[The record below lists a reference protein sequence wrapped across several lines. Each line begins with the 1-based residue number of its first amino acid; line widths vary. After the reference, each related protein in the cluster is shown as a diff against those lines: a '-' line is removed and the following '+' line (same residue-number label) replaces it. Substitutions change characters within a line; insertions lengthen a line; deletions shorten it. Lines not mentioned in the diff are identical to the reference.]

1 MMKIKVAATQMS
13 CSWEIEENISKA
25 INLIHKAAEKGANI
39 ILLQELFQTP
49 YFCIQYDEEIF
60 KLAHTFEDNK
70 VLDQMRKIAKDLN
83 VVLPISFFE
92 KDNNAY
98 FNSIAV
104 INTDGN
110 ILGKYRK
117 SHIPDGPGYLEKYY
131 FNPGNTG
138 FKVWDTNY
146 GKIGIGI
153 CWDQWFP
160 EAARIMALK
169 GAEVLFYP
177 TAIGD
182 ELMSE
187 YDSSGAWQRVM
198 QGHAAANIM
207 PVVASN
213 RIGSESVKG
222 QVNGFYGKSFICD
235 RSGKI
240 ISEASKDKEEIII
253 AEIDTEKD
261 HLFRRNWGLF
271 RDRRT
276 DLYKEL
282 LTLDGKI
289 KD

>member
-1 MMKIKVAATQMS
+1 MKIKIAATQMT
-13 CSWEIEENISKA
+13 CTWETEENITKA
-25 INLIHKAAEKGANI
+25 TKLIKQAADEGANI

-49 YFCIQYDEEIF
+49 YFCIQYDENIF
-60 KLAHTFEDNK
+60 KLAQNFENNK
-70 VLDQMRKIAKDLN
+70 ILKHMSELAKKLN

-104 INTDGN
+104 INSDGN

-117 SHIPDGPGYLEKYY
+117 SHIPDGAGYLEKYY

-138 FKVWDTNY
+138 FKVWDTNF

-240 ISEASKDKEEIII
+240 IKEASKNKEEIIL
-253 AEIDTEKD
+253 ADIDTEED

-276 DLYKEL
+276 DLYKEI
-282 LTLDGKI
+282 LTLEGKI

>member
-1 MMKIKVAATQMS
+1 MKIKVAATQMT
-13 CSWEIEENISKA
+13 CTWKTEENITKA
-25 INLIHKAAEKGANI
+25 TKLIKQAADEGANI

-49 YFCIQYDEEIF
+49 YFCIQYDENIF
-60 KLAHTFEDNK
+60 KLAQNFENNK
-70 VLDQMRKIAKDLN
+70 ILKHMSELAKKLN

-104 INTDGN
+104 INSDGN

-117 SHIPDGPGYLEKYY
+117 SHIPDGAGYLEKYY

-138 FKVWDTNY
+138 FKVWDTNF

-240 ISEASKDKEEIII
+240 IKEASKNKEEIIL
-253 AEIDTEKD
+253 ADIDTEED

-276 DLYKEL
+276 DLYKEI
-282 LTLDGKI
+282 LTLEGKI

>member
-1 MMKIKVAATQMS
+1 MKIKVAATQMR
-13 CSWEIEENISKA
+13 CDWEIENNLKKS
-25 INLIHKAAEKGANI
+25 INLIEKAAEQGANI

-60 KLAHTFEDNK
+60 KLAQTFENNSLINK
-70 VLDQMRKIAKDLN
+70 MSEVAKKHK

-104 INTDGN
+104 IDADGKV
-110 ILGKYRK
+110 LGKYRK
-117 SHIPDGPGYLEKYY
+117 SHIPDGAGYLEKYY
-131 FNPGNTG
+131 FNPGDTG
-138 FKVWDTNY
+138 FKVWKTAF

-182 ELMSE
+182 EIMST
-187 YDSSGAWQRVM
+187 YDSSEAWQTVM

-222 QVNGFYGKSFICD
+222 QVNGFYGKSFICN

-240 ISEASKDKEEIII
+240 IAEASKDKEEIIV
-253 AEIDTEKD
+253 AEIDTEEN

-271 RDRRT
+271 RDRRPE
-276 DLYKEL
+276 LYKEIL
-282 LTLDGKI
+282 SLNGET

>member
-1 MMKIKVAATQMS
+1 MKIKVAATQMT
-13 CSWEIEENISKA
+13 CSWETEENIYKA
-25 INLIHKAAEKGANI
+25 TNLIKQAADKGANI

-49 YFCIQYDEEIF
+49 YFCIQYDEDIF
-60 KLAHTFEDNK
+60 KLAQSFENNK
-70 VLDQMRKIAKDLN
+70 ILKQMSELANKLN

-104 INTDGN
+104 INADGN

-138 FKVWDTNY
+138 FKVWDTNF

-169 GAEVLFYP
+169 GAEILFYP

-187 YDSSGAWQRVM
+187 YDSSGSWQRVM

-240 ISEASKDKEEIII
+240 INEASKDKEEIIL
-253 AEIDTEKD
+253 ANIDTEED

-276 DLYKEL
+276 DLYKEI
-282 LTLDGKI
+282 LTLEGKI